1 MEWNKLVKHFST
13 EGLNEELKETRH
25 DIQHFGRVTKVLY
38 FGAIL
43 LGLGLIY
50 IINNSQ
56 NVGILVSSGII
67 FGAVATFTLL
77 SDASVSAYRQK
88 SEALL
93 AELNI
98 RKKQA

>member
-25 DIQHFGRVTKVLY
+25 DILHFGRVTKVLY
-38 FGAIL
+38 LGISL
-43 LGLGLIY
+43 MGLGMIY
-50 IINNSQ
+50 VISSTQ
-56 NVGILVSSGII
+56 NVGILVSSGIF

-88 SEALL
+88 SEALIS
-93 AELNI
+93 ELNI
-98 RKKQA
+98 RKKQV